1 MLEQVASIPEVVWQ
15 FGENCA
21 ALWEDR
27 ERAARSRV
35 YRSSLADLTAL
46 DSRID
51 AQLDG
56 LRVSGSEGWRV
67 VVEGLELDGAGEIF
81 AASTLAFERPPGP
94 DGDPIDALSGLI
106 SKPFIMQRPVAVAL
120 DWIAPQQKWAAME
133 RSRAKGHLITRGVM
147 LMAQAASGVEC
158 TPQIIAALEEG
169 DITLAQAAC
178 WAAVRLG
185 ARSVAA
191 SLHPW
196 LESEAPPT
204 RLIAAHAA
212 LLLGGYDGPRVLEQL
227 AVSPDLPVA
236 EEAVAALF
244 HWCQPSRALSLHRD
258 LFGGEPSRT
267 SVCAA
272 RAAGIPE
279 LMPSLLDCLAVP
291 ALSRLA
297 GESISEITGIEL
309 SNRGLTLPDAAA
321 GDGPLDDTDDED
333 TEIGPDAGLPRPDP
347 AAVRSWWASHCGEF
361 ARMTRY
367 LAGQP
372 VQTGTLKQLLRRG
385 LQRPRAVAAE
395 LLALS
400 GWPLFD
406 VCAPAFRQ
414 CERLAGDDLW
424 R

>member
-21 ALWEDR
+21 ALWEDH

-35 YRSSLADLTAL
+35 YRSSFADLTAL

-67 VVEGLELDGAGEIF
+67 VVEALELHGAGEIF
-81 AASTLAFERPPGP
+81 AASALAFEQPPGP
-94 DGDPIDALSGLI
+94 DGDPIDALLALI
-106 SKPFIMQRPVAVAL
+106 SKPAIAQRPMAVAL
-120 DWIAPQQKWAAME
+120 DWIAPPQRCAGME
-133 RSRAKGHLITRGVM
+133 RLRAKGRPITHSVM
-147 LMAQAASGVEC
+147 LMAQAASGIEC

-169 DITLAQAAC
+169 DVSLVHAAC

-185 ARSVAA
+185 ARRVTEPLSV
-191 SLHPW
+191 W
-196 LESEAPPT
+196 LESEDPPT

-212 LLLGGYDGPRVLEQL
+212 LLLGGSDGPRVLEQL
-227 AVSPDLPVA
+227 AVAPDLPVA

-272 RAAGIPE
+272 RAAGIHE
-279 LMPSLLDCLAVP
+279 LMPSLLDCLTVP
-291 ALSRLA
+291 ALARLA
-297 GESISEITGIEL
+297 GESISEITGIDL
-309 SNRGLTLPDAAA
+309 SNSGLTLPDAAA
-321 GDGPLDDTDDED
+321 SDVPLEDPDNED
-333 TEIGPDAGLPRPDP
+333 TEIGPDAGLPKPDP
-347 AAVRSWWASHCGEF
+347 VAIRSWWASHGGEF
-361 ARMTRY
+361 VRMTRY

-372 VQTGTLKQLLRRG
+372 VNSGTLKQLLRKG

-414 CERLAGDDLW
+414 SERLAGDDLW